1 MFGPGILGKMFDFNY
16 DGKVDIFEAAA
27 EYQYLNS
34 IMSEDEETDEYAKF
48 DDFDYDF
55 SDDVW

>member
-1 MFGPGILGKMFDFNY
+1 MFGPGILGKMFDFNN

-48 DDFDYDF
+48 DDFD
-55 SDDVW
+55 DDD